1 MTEKTIQQLMADP
14 IFNDYEIAVS
24 AEWLQDKLREREQL
38 ERAVINLHK
47 RIDILEARIAF
58 EEAERPMY
66 RLNIKG

>member
-14 IFNDYEIAVS
+14 IFHDYEIAVS

-47 RIDILEARIAF
+47 RIDILEAKIAF
-58 EEAERPMY
+58 EETERPMY